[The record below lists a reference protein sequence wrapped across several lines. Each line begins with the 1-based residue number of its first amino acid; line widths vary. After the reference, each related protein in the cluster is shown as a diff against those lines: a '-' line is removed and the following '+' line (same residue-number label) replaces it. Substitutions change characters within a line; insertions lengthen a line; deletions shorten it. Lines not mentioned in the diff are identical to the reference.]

1 MGKVSFFTMLLD
13 DNMSWWE
20 RDAINSAHE
29 RADAALDAASMQGQ
43 AFSRSIVGMQK
54 VIQQQA
60 TQIRMLNAAVQ
71 TLAAVLRDT
80 NLVDPELLD
89 ARLEAAIVNT
99 EEEVARA
106 AATGPQS
113 MCLRCS
119 ATVPTSRTVVTETGT
134 LCDSCHARGG

>member
-71 TLAAVLRDT
+71 TLAAVLRDN
-80 NLVDPELLD
+80 NLVDPD
-89 ARLEAAIVNT
+89 VTDGGDGARCAT
-99 EEEVARA
+99 
-106 AATGPQS
+106 AATRGVADYS
-113 MCLRCS
+113 TT
-119 ATVPTSRTVVTETGT
+119 A
-134 LCDSCHARGG
+134 LCA